1 MRGTFLRVG
10 ALLLL
15 GLGLL
20 AAAVLYFGSTKIRH
34 GRAYETYFRESV
46 QGLDVGA
53 PVKYRGVTLGQ
64 VTEVGLVSAAYG
76 TDGGEDFRQA
86 TFRTVLVRFQID
98 ISRVGQAPPT
108 KTAVGEGLRAKL
120 APQGLTGV
128 SYVELD
134 FVSNPDKYPTLDV
147 PWTPQAEY
155 IPSIPSTLNEVTD
168 AAKSLLRRIDRI
180 DVNAL
185 ADGLIGLSTDLHR
198 EFQSGQAQALLAEA
212 TETLRVARTSL
223 EAADLPGLAA
233 ELRATS
239 AAARQLAQG
248 SQTRDL
254 LRSATQ
260 AADRLAAASTRLPVL
275 VTALEATL
283 RRADTG
289 TADLEQGIVPLLRDA
304 RTAAAALRESSEAL
318 RRDPSQVLLAGAP
331 PRDRRR

>member
-15 GLGLL
+15 GVGLL
-20 AAAVLYFGSTKIRH
+20 AAVVMYFGSTKIRH

-46 QGLDVGA
+46 QGLDVGS
-53 PVKYRGVTLGQ
+53 PVKYRGVALGQ
-64 VTEVGLVSAAYG
+64 VTEIGLVSATYG
-76 TDGGEDFRQA
+76 TDGDKDFRQA
-86 TFRTVLVRFQID
+86 TFRTVLVRFELD
-98 ISRVGQAPPT
+98 ISRIGPAPPT

-128 SYVELD
+128 SYMELD
-134 FVSNPDKYPTLDV
+134 FVPNPGKYPALEV
-147 PWTPQAEY
+147 PWTPRDEY

-168 AAKSLLRRIDRI
+168 AAKSLLSRIDRI
-180 DVNAL
+180 DINAL
-185 ADGLIGLSTDLHR
+185 ADAVIGLSADLHR
-198 EFQSGQAQALLAEA
+198 EFQNGRAQTLLTEA
-212 TETLRVARTSL
+212 IDTLRVARTSL
-223 EAADLPGLAA
+223 AAADLPGLAA

-248 SQTRDL
+248 PQTRDL

-275 VTALEATL
+275 VTTLEAAL

-289 TADLEQGIVPLLRDA
+289 SADLEQGIVPLLRDA

-318 RRDPSQVLLAGAP
+318 RRAPSQVLLGAPP
-331 PRDRRR
+331 PRDRPR